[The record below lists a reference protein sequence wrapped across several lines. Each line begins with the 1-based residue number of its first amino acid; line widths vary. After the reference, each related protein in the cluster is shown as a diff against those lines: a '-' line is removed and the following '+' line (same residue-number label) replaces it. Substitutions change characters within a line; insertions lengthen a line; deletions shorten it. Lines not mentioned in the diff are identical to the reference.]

1 MHPPPS
7 ITPCTGHLHKTS
19 RQSAV
24 AYLIM
29 YSEED
34 EEEVLIERPHN
45 NGLNI
50 LHYRHTTKTTG
61 LPTFLVNYGVI

>member
-1 MHPPPS
+1 MHPPSS
-7 ITPCTGHLHKTS
+7 ITPCTGYLHKTS

-50 LHYRHTTKTTG
+50 FKL
-61 LPTFLVNYGVI
+61 

>member
-1 MHPPPS
+1 MHPPSS

-19 RQSAV
+19 RQSSV

-50 LHYRHTTKTTG
+50 FKL
-61 LPTFLVNYGVI
+61 